1 MENQKFKFYEINM
14 EYLKYLR
21 KYEKKIMD
29 ISKGKEKRPH
39 IGVVLK
45 ISQYYY
51 LVPLTSPKEKHLKMK
66 NNLDFLKIDGG
77 LLGAVNFNNMFPV
90 IEGYFNEKE
99 IESED
104 DINYKIL
111 LRKQISW
118 CNENKN
124 REKIYKNAEKL
135 YNEILNK
142 KEKSIFWERCCNF
155 ILLEEKALEF
165 KNFAEE

>member
-66 NNLDFLKIDGG
+66 NNLDFLKT
-77 LLGAVNFNNMFPV
+77 
-90 IEGYFNEKE
+90 EKKY
-99 IESED
+99 I
-104 DINYKIL
+104 KML
-111 LRKQISW
+111 
-118 CNENKN
+118 
-124 REKIYKNAEKL
+124 
-135 YNEILNK
+135 
-142 KEKSIFWERCCNF
+142 KSYIMKF
-155 ILLEEKALEF
+155 
-165 KNFAEE
+165 